1 MRWSEEKTRKKMVAF
16 DVLVWTNVVVSVAV
30 AVVVVVVAVV
40 VHFETVAQFAPGD

>member
-1 MRWSEEKTRKKMVAF
+1 MVAF
-16 DVLVWTNVVVSVAV
+16 DVLVWTNVVVAVAV